1 MITIIKKY
9 IILLLILLFGH
20 NCGIEDKVKSDY
32 NWTMTDSSGFD
43 EVDAA
48 FIEISGKVTHEG
60 SNISGALVLLVE
72 GRQISDG
79 LALYNGSITGN
90 NGNYNIYEVEE
101 GEYYVVAIENN
112 NGNLTFDEDTDRF
125 GFHGVD
131 PSNLDLLPDKVTV
144 TNEDVENINI
154 IYLVSL

>member
-1 MITIIKKY
+1 MITIKKKY

-20 NCGIEDKVKSDY
+20 NCGIEDKVK
-32 NWTMTDSSGFD
+32 D
-43 EVDAA
+43 EIDAA

-72 GRQISDG
+72 GTEISDG
-79 LALYNGSITGN
+79 LALSNGSITGN

-101 GEYYVVAIENN
+101 GEYYVVAIEDNN
-112 NGNLTFDEDTDRF
+112 ENLTFDEDTDRF
-125 GFHGVD
+125 GFHGVN

-144 TNEDVENINI
+144 TDADVENINI

>member
-9 IILLLILLFGH
+9 IILLLILLFGY
-20 NCGIEDKVKSDY
+20 NCGIEDKVKE
-32 NWTMTDSSGFD
+32 GI
-43 EVDAA
+43 DAA

-72 GRQISDG
+72 GTEISDG
-79 LALYNGSITGN
+79 LALSNGSITGN

-101 GEYYVVAIENN
+101 GEYYVVAIEDN
-112 NGNLTFDEDTDRF
+112 NGNLTFDEGTDRF
-125 GFHGVD
+125 GFHGID

-144 TNEDVENINI
+144 TDEDVENINI

>member
-1 MITIIKKY
+1 MMTIIKKY

-20 NCGIEDKVKSDY
+20 SCGIEDKVK
-32 NWTMTDSSGFD
+32 
-43 EVDAA
+43 EEIDAA
-48 FIEISGKVTHEG
+48 FIEISGKVTHDG
-60 SNISGALVLLVE
+60 SSVSGVLVLLIE
-72 GRQISDG
+72 GTEISDG
-79 LALYNGSITGN
+79 LVLSNASITGD
-90 NGNYNIYEVEE
+90 NGNYNIYEVAE
-101 GEYYVVAIENN
+101 GEYYVVAIEDN

-144 TNEDVENINI
+144 TDEDVENINI